1 MIPTSLTIY
10 PESFMAIAAT
20 VSCKVVMSNKHRNIV
35 IVTESTKKVK
45 IKERIVLSEIQ
56 LRNTSPA
63 TSNNNT

>member
-1 MIPTSLTIY
+1 
-10 PESFMAIAAT
+10 MAIAAT

-45 IKERIVLSEIQ
+45 IKERIVLSEIH